1 MPRKFSWQPKVTKTQ
16 LRRRLMETPK
26 VIEGVIA
33 DAKAVESAVE
43 TAVAEGKAEV
53 SRIEISVEEK
63 LNIRN
68 IENDF
73 LKQTMEIKR
82 LQASTAQLQKQFPA
96 YIDSLVKKYSVDT
109 KLFNFDAVTLGFNK
123 L

>member
-1 MPRKFSWQPKVTKTQ
+1 
-16 LRRRLMETPK
+16 MEVPK

-33 DAKAVESAVE
+33 DVKAVEATVE
-43 TAVAEGKAEV
+43 NTVAEAKAEIT
-53 SRIEISVEEK
+53 RIEISVEEK

-73 LKQTMEIKR
+73 LKQTMEIQR
-82 LQASTAQLQKQFPA
+82 LQASSAQLQKQFPA

-109 KLFNFDAVTLGFNK
+109 KLFNFDAVTLGFTK

>member
-1 MPRKFSWQPKVTKTQ
+1 
-16 LRRRLMETPK
+16 MEVPK

-33 DAKAVESAVE
+33 DVKAVEATVE
-43 TAVAEGKAEV
+43 NTVAEAKAEIT
-53 SRIEISVEEK
+53 RIEISVEEK

-73 LKQTMEIKR
+73 LKQTMEIQR
-82 LQASTAQLQKQFPA
+82 LQASSAQLQKQFPA
-96 YIDSLVKKYSVDT
+96 YIESLVKKYSVDV
-109 KLFNFDAVTLGFNK
+109 KKFNFDAVTLGFNK

>member
-1 MPRKFSWQPKVTKTQ
+1 
-16 LRRRLMETPK
+16 METPK

-33 DAKAVESAVE
+33 DAKEVESAVE
-43 TAVAEGKAEV
+43 TAVAEVKAEV

-73 LKQTMEIKR
+73 LKQTMEIQR